1 MRGTVC
7 SRFFFHESQDRQIL
21 RSVDGLSGGS
31 GIVGPQWYDK
41 SILILGC
48 GNVLIGDDGFGPAVA
63 QKLCE
68 NFPVPPDVCV
78 LDAGT
83 SVREILFDTILSDKK
98 PVRIVVVDAMDC
110 GRKPG
115 ELFWLELDALP
126 QVKLDDF
133 SMHQIP
139 TSNLLRELR
148 DLCATEVVVMACQV
162 SGSADRVSPGLSIP
176 VQRAVEKAAEVLA
189 RKYLG

>member
-1 MRGTVC
+1 MEPDW
-7 SRFFFHESQDRQIL
+7 H
-21 RSVDGLSGGS
+21 
-31 GIVGPQWYDK
+31 DK

-48 GNVLIGDDGFGPAVA
+48 GNILLGDDGFGPAVA
-63 QKLCE
+63 QRLE
-68 NFPVPPDVCV
+68 ADFTIPADVCV
-78 LDAGT
+78 FDAGT

-98 PVRIVVVDAMDC
+98 PSKVVIVDAMDC

-115 ELFWLELDALP
+115 ELFSPDIDSYP

-148 DLCATEVVVMACQV
+148 DLCGVEVIVIACQV
-162 SGSADRVSPGLSIP
+162 AGTCECVNPGLSSP
-176 VQRAVEKAAEVLA
+176 VEAAVEHAAEVLA
-189 RKYLG
+189 REHFQ

>member
-1 MRGTVC
+1 M
-7 SRFFFHESQDRQIL
+7 
-21 RSVDGLSGGS
+21 
-31 GIVGPQWYDK
+31 GPDWYDK

-63 QKLCE
+63 QHLRG
-68 NFPVPPDVCV
+68 NFTIPADVCV
-78 LDAGT
+78 FDAGT

-98 PVRIVVVDAMDC
+98 PSKIVIVDAMDC

-115 ELFWLELDALP
+115 ELFFLDIDALP
-126 QVKLDDF
+126 KIKLDDF

-148 DLCATEVVVMACQV
+148 DICGIEVIVIACQV
-162 SGSADRVSPGLSIP
+162 ASACDSVSPGLSTP
-176 VQRAVEKAAEVLA
+176 VKRAVELAAERLA
-189 RKYLG
+189 REHFK